1 MTSQHD
7 SLERLVRSALGR
19 STEAGLVVLDRPEL
33 SLAEVRAGASFFK
46 CVDHRS
52 SLYRLT
58 PAAYDLAAARN
69 WDGAGLPEG
78 GSAGV
83 ERPPEQVDDAAG

>member
-46 CVDHRS
+46 CIDHRS
-52 SLYRLT
+52 SLYRLM
-58 PAAYDLAAARN
+58 PAAYDLATARN
-69 WDGAGLPEG
+69 WDGDRLPEG
-78 GSAGV
+78 GSAGA
-83 ERPPEQVDDAAG
+83 ERRPEQVDDAAG